1 MKHYPESQKALEY
14 AEFTLE
20 NSEYNLLGGFTLGAI
35 NRAFYAM
42 FYCMN
47 ALLFTQNVHAKSH
60 KGTLVKF
67 EELFV
72 KSGIMPKKT
81 SNWVRDAFNLRQ
93 EADYDFEAIITE
105 EEAQILVENAKEF
118 YLITKEYLAKLS

>member
-20 NSEYNLLGGFTLGAI
+20 NSEYNLLGGFTLGTI

-47 ALLFTQNVHAKSH
+47 ELLFTQNVHAKSH